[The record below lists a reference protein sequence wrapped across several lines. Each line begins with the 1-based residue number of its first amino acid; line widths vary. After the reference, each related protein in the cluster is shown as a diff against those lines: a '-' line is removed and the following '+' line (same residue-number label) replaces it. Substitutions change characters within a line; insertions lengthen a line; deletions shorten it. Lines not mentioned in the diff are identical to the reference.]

1 MDSRKEVV
9 AASAGSALRRGKEL
23 REGWKKE
30 NSGSG
35 GTKAAASSEGR
46 VHETEPG
53 GVYAEG
59 SHCDGWRRIE
69 RKKNYR
75 VFSPEMNYAL
85 NEKWRASQ

>member
-53 GVYAEG
+53 GV
-59 SHCDGWRRIE
+59 
-69 RKKNYR
+69 
-75 VFSPEMNYAL
+75 
-85 NEKWRASQ
+85 